1 MTYLPTNILKPR
13 PSALLAYFLTIFLAL
28 MHLIHL
34 ILCVCVCG
42 DFSYLDVLV
51 PQGYK
56 INLN

>member
-1 MTYLPTNILKPR
+1 MTYLPTDILKPS
-13 PSALLAYFLTIFLAL
+13 PSALLAYFLTFLLAL

-34 ILCVCVCG
+34 ILCVCG

>member
-1 MTYLPTNILKPR
+1 MTYLPIDILKPS
-13 PSALLAYFLTIFLAL
+13 PSALLAYFLTLFFSPNAL
-28 MHLIHL
+28 NSP
-34 ILCVCVCG
+34 LCVCVCG